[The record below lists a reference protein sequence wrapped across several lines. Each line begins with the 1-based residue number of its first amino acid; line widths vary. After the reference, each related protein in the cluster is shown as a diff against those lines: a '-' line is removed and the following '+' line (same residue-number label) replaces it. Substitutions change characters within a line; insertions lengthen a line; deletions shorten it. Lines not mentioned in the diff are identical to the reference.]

1 MSSHRARHRSCE
13 SHCAW
18 DASSDRRPTT
28 DHHCGVPRHN
38 SIRAEV
44 ERSAHGVV
52 HRPLS
57 FVGRERQSASAPSPT
72 SSTDSIAAPLLIL
85 GWVLSSPLRGYSA
98 RAETL
103 ASLAVHRAIH
113 GLQGKWLAQG
123 KMEIGPAQFLEII
136 LILLSPMRH
145 DYKYG
150 GFALQGQK
158 HHPGMGMLQLP
169 IPAACALRHN

>member
-1 MSSHRARHRSCE
+1 MTSALSR
-13 SHCAW
+13 
-18 DASSDRRPTT
+18 DDP
-28 DHHCGVPRHN
+28 VPRHN

-103 ASLAVHRAIH
+103 ASLAVHPRAT
-113 GLQGKWLAQG
+113 LQSEVTLMNKD
-123 KMEIGPAQFLEII
+123 GPALCHPAGTIRKKSF
-136 LILLSPMRH
+136 
-145 DYKYG
+145 
-150 GFALQGQK
+150 
-158 HHPGMGMLQLP
+158 HHK
-169 IPAACALRHN
+169 